1 MSFKT
6 QPNLI
11 VTMAEKDTID
21 FLRFLGDYLTDARDG
36 FQIAN
41 KALLALEKD
50 FSRTELLD
58 EIFRVFHTM
67 KSSSIMLAFS
77 DIADLAHLTE
87 DLLDLMRKNTIQ
99 VSQKSIDIIFELADT
114 LELMV
119 KERAVK
125 KGASGSDW
133 SAKVSEFRTKI
144 EELKGKTLP
153 ETAQMSKNAV
163 GGGNKGEDRKA
174 GIPTI
179 EKIQTVRVHI
189 DLLDSLFN
197 TVGEIIILRNRIEN
211 IASKMQDKELKS
223 TLAEMNRLIT
233 ELQDN
238 VSVARMVPVTEI
250 FDKFPRMVRDL
261 AKERRK
267 EIDFVLE
274 GSEIELDKAI
284 IDAISEPVLHLLRN
298 AIDHG
303 IESPEERQ
311 KQNKSMRGRVRLAA
325 KRTENHILI
334 EVEDDGRGI
343 DTSHIK
349 RVAVRKGFI
358 KQEEA
363 DSLQDKNIMN
373 LLFHPSFTTAEE
385 VTGISGR
392 GVGLYVV
399 KTSAKELGG
408 SVEMITQIGKG
419 TRFTLKLPLSTA
431 IMQMLMVGVGE
442 HVFGIPS
449 DIVIETLDVKPSDV
463 REMQENKVIVLRKE
477 VITFVPLH
485 EVLNIPYRQ
494 GSENLIAVIINRG
507 NKFMAIGV
515 TTVLD
520 QIENIVKP
528 FDPIARQFK
537 GFSGGMVL
545 GDGRVALLL
554 DIPALL
560 NFETLK
566 EEKYLA

>member
-1 MSFKT
+1 
-6 QPNLI
+6 
-11 VTMAEKDTID
+11 MAEKDTID
-21 FLRFLGDYLTDARDG
+21 FLRFLGDYLTDAREG

-67 KSSSIMLAFS
+67 KSSSIMLEFS

-133 SAKVSEFRTKI
+133 SAKVSEFRNKI

-153 ETAQMSKNAV
+153 ETAQISKNAV
-163 GGGNKGEDRKA
+163 EGSNKGEDRKA
-174 GIPTI
+174 SIPTI

-211 IASKMQDKELKS
+211 IASKMQGKELKS

-311 KQNKSMRGRVRLAA
+311 KQNKSIRGRVRLAA

-349 RVAVRKGFI
+349 QVAVRKGFI

-408 SVEMITQIGKG
+408 SVEMTTQIGKG

-463 REMQENKVIVLRKE
+463 REMKENKVIVLRKE

-566 EEKYLA
+566 EEKYFA

>member
-1 MSFKT
+1 MS
-6 QPNLI
+6 
-11 VTMAEKDTID
+11 EKDKID
-21 FLRFLGDYLTDARDG
+21 FLRFLGDYLADAREG
-36 FQIAN
+36 FQSVN
-41 KALLALEKD
+41 TALLALEKD

-67 KSSSIMLAFS
+67 KSSSIMLEFA

-119 KERAVK
+119 KERAEK
-125 KGASGSDW
+125 KGASGADW
-133 SAKVSEFRTKI
+133 GAKVSEFRVKI
-144 EELKGKTLP
+144 EELKSKILT
-153 ETAQMSKNAV
+153 EAARMSKKTV
-163 GGGNKGEDRKA
+163 EGRNKGDDWKA
-174 GIPTI
+174 SIPVI
-179 EKIQTVRVHI
+179 EKTQTVRVHI

-197 TVGEIIILRNRIEN
+197 TVGEIIILRNRMETIVSD
-211 IASKMQDKELKS
+211 IQSKELKS
-223 TLAEMNRLIT
+223 TLAEMSRLVSQ
-233 ELQDN
+233 LQDD
-238 VSVARMVPVTEI
+238 VSVARMVPVAEV
-250 FDKFPRMVRDL
+250 FEKFPRMVRDL

-267 EIDFVLE
+267 EIDFILE
-274 GSEIELDKAI
+274 GSEIELDKTI
-284 IDAISEPVLHLLRN
+284 LDAMGEPVLHLLRN

-311 KQNKSMRGRVRLAA
+311 KQNKGIRGKIRLAA
-325 KRTENHILI
+325 KRTENHILV

-363 DSLQDKNIMN
+363 DSLQDKTIMN
-373 LLFHPSFTTAEE
+373 LLFHPSFSTAEE

-399 KTSAKELGG
+399 RTSAKELGG
-408 SVEMITQIGKG
+408 MVEMTTQVSKG
-419 TRFTLKLPLSTA
+419 TCFTLRLPLSTA

-442 HVFGIPS
+442 HIFGVPS
-449 DIVIETLDVKPSDV
+449 DIVIETMDVKPEDIKQIHDS
-463 REMQENKVIVLRKE
+463 KALVLRNE
-477 VITFVPLH
+477 VIAFALLH
-485 EVLNIPYRQ
+485 EALNVPYRREP
-494 GSENLIAVIINRG
+494 ENCIAVIISRG
-507 NKFMAIGV
+507 NKIMAIGV
-515 TTVLD
+515 DTVLD
-520 QIENIVKP
+520 QMENIVKP
-528 FDPIARQFK
+528 FDPIAQQFK

-554 DIPALL
+554 DIPALF

-566 EEKYLA
+566 EEKYFA